1 VILSVIQLLLKHHL
15 LRFLV
20 IKSNITDITDIDVQ
34 EKSARGSPMG
44 ICRWMVHHFGRQDFF
59 TRGIQQTDAELNP
72 FHD

>member
-34 EKSARGSPMG
+34 EKSARGSTMG